1 MIKWIGYNK
10 YKSWFG
16 KVLNMLLIKSI
27 ILNDYKKVTDRITL
41 YLFYIKSF
49 LLKTRSFSINSHKF
63 IGGYILNYY
72 ANVFQSS
79 FSSFPFSYASE

>member
-27 ILNDYKKVTDRITL
+27 ILNDYKKITL
-41 YLFYIKSF
+41 ETAELHYISFTLNPFYSKRVPS
-49 LLKTRSFSINSHKF
+49 LLTVTNLSAVIF
-63 IGGYILNYY
+63 
-72 ANVFQSS
+72 
-79 FSSFPFSYASE
+79 